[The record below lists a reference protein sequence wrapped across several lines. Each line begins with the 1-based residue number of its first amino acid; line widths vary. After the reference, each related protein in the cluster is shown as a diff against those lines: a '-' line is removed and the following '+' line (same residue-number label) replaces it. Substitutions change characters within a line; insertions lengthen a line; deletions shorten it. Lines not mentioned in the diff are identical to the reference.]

1 MSSAVPTP
9 APAGRP
15 RHDPQAEGIDAV
27 VFDYGNVIYAWEAV
41 GAVAGRVRLE
51 AWQEFVEAGEFH
63 RWNAMLDAGVP
74 LEQILAALAAAHP
87 DRPDWTHILRTYW
100 DHFIDT
106 KTGPI
111 PGTAAVIQA
120 LADADVPLYALT
132 NFNDVLFAATR
143 HLSPLLERF
152 RGVVVSGQEHLVK
165 PDPAIYRVL
174 LDRYRLDAARTLF
187 VDDSPVNVEA
197 ARAVGMQAHHF
208 TGAARLRAVL
218 IEAGLLPTP
227 VD

>member
-1 MSSAVPTP
+1 MSSAAP
-9 APAGRP
+9 APAPNTEPERVP
-15 RHDPQAEGIDAV
+15 EADGIDAV

-51 AWQEFVEAGEFH
+51 DWQEFVEAGEFH

-87 DRPDWTHILRTYW
+87 DRPDWTRILRTYW

-111 PGTAAVIQA
+111 PGTARVIEA
-120 LADADVPLYALT
+120 LADAGVPLYALT

-143 HLSPLLERF
+143 HLSPLLDRF
-152 RGVVVSGQEHLVK
+152 SGIVVSGEEHLVK
-165 PDPAIYRVL
+165 PDPAIYRLL
-174 LDRYRLDAARTLF
+174 LDRYRLNAPRTLF
-187 VDDSPVNVEA
+187 VDDSAVNVEA
-197 ARAVGMQAHHF
+197 ARRAGMQAHHF

-218 IEAGLLPTP
+218 IEVGLLPAP
-227 VD
+227 LD

>member
-1 MSSAVPTP
+1 MSSAFPTP
-9 APAGRP
+9 APDSEPPHGPEA
-15 RHDPQAEGIDAV
+15 AGIDAV

-41 GAVAGRVRLE
+41 GAVAGRVRLQD
-51 AWQEFVEAGEFH
+51 WQEFVETGEFH
-63 RWNAMLDAGVP
+63 RWNAMLDTGVP

-87 DRPDWTHILRTYW
+87 ERPDWPRILRTYW

-111 PGTAAVIQA
+111 PGTAAVIRA

-152 RGVVVSGQEHLVK
+152 RGVVVSGEEHLAK
-165 PDPAIYRVL
+165 PDSAIYRVL
-174 LDRYRLDAARTLF
+174 LDRYRLSAARTLF
-187 VDDSPVNVEA
+187 VDDSVANVEA
-197 ARAVGMQAHHF
+197 ARAVGMQGHHF

-218 IEAGLLPTP
+218 IEAGLLPAP